1 MRPAA
6 LAFLLLAALLPSSG
20 CVVLKE
26 QDIDRRMEQIEQTLT
41 PLGGEPK
48 EMVLER
54 IAPLELGEPVRVE
67 QVSAS
72 VEEYEYR
79 RRYLGGVG
87 GYDQVVLIFE
97 DGRLRNYTV
106 GARR

>member
-1 MRPAA
+1 
-6 LAFLLLAALLPSSG
+6 
-20 CVVLKE
+20 
-26 QDIDRRMEQIEQTLT
+26 MEQIEQTID

-48 EMVLER
+48 DVVMEQ

-67 QVSAS
+67 QVSES

-79 RRYLGGVG
+79 RRHLGGVG
-87 GYDQVVLIFE
+87 GFDKVVLTFE

-106 GARR
+106 QARR